1 MKYKVEDTT
10 LHLQYS
16 KRDKAWK
23 EYIADVQ
30 PSTEY
35 DKLVK
40 QTLEDTLKTDPKVV
54 ENTNLLGILM
64 NMPDRLPNNRLQDI
78 LNMAMRR
85 KPIYPSD
92 YGKIV
97 IRYEPDPSTNFQG
110 QWYTIKNNNRSRQEL
125 VFAFLKGEDV
135 IK

>member
-92 YGKIV
+92 YDKIV

-110 QWYTIKNNNRSRQEL
+110 QWYTIKNNKRSRREL
-125 VFAFLKGEDV
+125 VRALLKGEDV

>member
-1 MKYKVEDTT
+1 
-10 LHLQYS
+10 
-16 KRDKAWK
+16 
-23 EYIADVQ
+23 
-30 PSTEY
+30 
-35 DKLVK
+35 
-40 QTLEDTLKTDPKVV
+40 
-54 ENTNLLGILM
+54 M

-92 YGKIV
+92 YDKIV